1 MATWSMH
8 ISADP
13 TVLGGKPVVR
23 GTRLAV
29 DFILGLFGA
38 GWTREQVLENYPS
51 LTEDSLK
58 AVFAYAAE
66 VLHEEV
72 ILPVRTPAA

>member
-1 MATWSMH
+1 MAGWSDH
-8 ISADP
+8 ITSDP
-13 TVLGGKPVVR
+13 QVLGGKPVVR

-29 DFILGLFGA
+29 DFILGLFAG
-38 GWTREQVLENYPS
+38 GWTQDQVLANYPA
-51 LTEDSLK
+51 LTPDSLK

-72 ILPVRTPAA
+72 ILPLPAA